1 MPDLREQNGPGN
13 RNVEMLAEAL
23 RLVSRDDEH
32 TKVPER
38 IETLVM
44 RAWEARALGHIQE
57 YRSHSRHLWVAALT
71 AAACAVLVAALWF
84 QRPAENATSA
94 RAPVNAV
101 GEMPGS
107 EALAYSLDSVVAT
120 EVVLQADPASLQ
132 VVRLTVHPS
141 MLTALG
147 YAFANP
153 VDTEPVNVEVLIGL
167 DGVPRAIRR
176 LESNPA
182 LEH

>member
-1 MPDLREQNGPGN
+1 MPDLRDQNGLGN
-13 RNVEMLAEAL
+13 RNVEMLAEAS

-44 RAWEARALGHIQE
+44 RAWEARALGHVQE

-84 QRPAENATSA
+84 QRPAENATITQ
-94 RAPVNAV
+94 APVNVV
-101 GEMPGS
+101 GET
-107 EALAYSLDSVVAT
+107 EVLVYSLDSIATT

-132 VVRLTVHPS
+132 VVRLSVQPS
-141 MLTALG
+141 MLTAMG

-153 VDTEPVNVEVLIGL
+153 VDTEPVNLEVLIGL

-182 LEH
+182 LEY

>member
-1 MPDLREQNGPGN
+1 MPDMRERNGLGN
-13 RNVEMLAEAL
+13 RDDEVLAEAL

-38 IETLVM
+38 IQTLVM
-44 RAWEARALGHIQE
+44 RAWDARTMGHLE
-57 YRSHSRHLWVAALT
+57 YRGHSRHLWVAAFT
-71 AAACAVLVAALWF
+71 AAACAVVVAALWF
-84 QRPAENATSA
+84 QRPAENAPSA

-101 GEMPGS
+101 GEMPGG
-107 EALAYSLDSVVAT
+107 EPLAYSLDSVAAT

-132 VVRLTVHPS
+132 VIRLTVQPS
-141 MLTALG
+141 MLTVLG
-147 YAFANP
+147 YGFADP
-153 VDTEPVNVEVLIGL
+153 LDTEPVNVEMLIGL

-176 LESNPA
+176 LESNPV